1 MMFIA
6 MFVNQFYQQQAM
18 SVLIIQKQMIV
29 QQQAQLNNIF
39 QNQRDGI
46 LIYSLGNNEMINIEM
61 NNEAFNKLVNVN
73 CLVFNE
79 DPSNAS
85 HFNDS
90 QFVLFKKKELYK
102 VE

>member
-1 MMFIA
+1 MNRMALIYIA
-6 MFVNQFYQQQAM
+6 MVVNQFYQQQTM

-46 LIYSLGNNEMINIEM
+46 LIYSKGNTDMINIEM

-79 DPSNAS
+79 DSSNDS
-85 HFNDS
+85 HFDDS
-90 QFVLFKKKELYK
+90 QFVL
-102 VE
+102 

>member
-1 MMFIA
+1 
-6 MFVNQFYQQQAM
+6 M

-46 LIYSLGNNEMINIEM
+46 LIYSRGNTDMINIEM

-79 DPSNAS
+79 DPSNDS
-85 HFNDS
+85 HFDDS
-90 QFVLFKKKELYK
+90 QFVL
-102 VE
+102 